1 MLYTNVQRTKLIFQ
15 LKQIDKVAPRRNSK
29 MGSKVKQRDVANQ
42 RASQAT
48 LSVNERILKEC
59 HNLYTEADNGLIEV
73 SHTTLILRMVFI
85 DHDQR
90 LTIDRLVKGLPH

>member
-1 MLYTNVQRTKLIFQ
+1 
-15 LKQIDKVAPRRNSK
+15 

-42 RASQAT
+42 KASQAT

-73 SHTTLILRMVFI
+73 SHTSILRMFFI

-90 LTIDRLVKGLPH
+90 LSIA